1 MQYVENAHGIA
12 AKKKETQD
20 EFQFRV
26 IQNLEKEIKYLPT
39 F

>member
-12 AKKKETQD
+12 AKKRETQD
-20 EFQFRV
+20 EFLLRG
-26 IQNLEKEIKYLPT
+26 IQESEKEIKYLPT